1 MYIFMFGSAFPL
13 AMSCLYVSAHSCP
26 FSPLPPSLRLFLL
39 YGAMCIFF
47 VRVAFLRGHHCD
59 AQVPSTREVKV
70 NWVRPGT
77 VVHESEQVLFI
88 FTHLNNVKDT
98 RFKLQRYEDL

>member
-1 MYIFMFGSAFPL
+1 
-13 AMSCLYVSAHSCP
+13 MSRRTRVLL
-26 FSPLPPSLRLFLL
+26 FSPLPTPFSFVWCDV
-39 YGAMCIFF
+39 YIFPF
-47 VRVAFLRGHHCD
+47 VLCSCAGITCD

-88 FTHLNNVKDT
+88 FTHLNNVKDN
-98 RFKLQRYEDL
+98 RCKLRRREHL